1 MEKTN
6 FYRKIN
12 KMNDSFTNHIR
23 TQLLS
28 HYNVHR
34 LFNPDRFQSYA
45 FNLFWCDDN
54 NYLCGDHFKNSKIH
68 FNSIRSVILE
78 FCKIF
83 KPDEIH
89 QCEYDLKFYG
99 GGHKTMSRFA
109 RIVYQ
114 SMVYIDGVT
123 LNKLNNIYHTPF
135 RLAISKLK
143 RNKIVNNGFLLKL
156 SMKQSGMF

>member
-23 TQLLS
+23 YQLLS
-28 HYNVHR
+28 RYNVYR
-34 LFNPDRFQSYA
+34 LFSPNRFQSYA

-54 NYLCGDHFKNSKIH
+54 DFLCGDHFKNSKLH

-83 KPDEIH
+83 KPEEIH
-89 QCEYDLKFYG
+89 QFEYDLKFYG
-99 GGHKTMSRFA
+99 QGHKTMTRFA

-114 SMVYIDGVT
+114 SMIYIDGTTLVK
-123 LNKLNNIYHTPF
+123 LNKIVDIPF
-135 RLAISKLK
+135 DIAISKLK
-143 RNKIVNNGFLLKL
+143 RNKLVNEGILLKL
-156 SMKQSGMF
+156 SIKQSGMF